1 MNMQEQYYTRR
12 FTRRHPGLFI
22 IMLDQS
28 GSMLEQ
34 IESGAGSKADF
45 ATTAINNLIHELV
58 QMARIEV
65 STGKR
70 RKYAYLS
77 ILGYNDSVY
86 PLLSPEPMDIPYLAE
101 NKRGTVP
108 SMRDVYDSHTE
119 SYRQVVENRAF
130 WIEPHARG
138 KTNMAAAFT
147 KARDIACQWLAQVPE
162 AGQAPRQECF
172 PPLIINITDAHA
184 NRDLDYL
191 SITRQIQREG
201 TQQGSMLICNC
212 HFSTVVGES
221 CIFPSDVNEVAHL
234 DPPFGAQLFEA
245 SSIIPEPLRKKAIAE
260 FGRDIPSG
268 ARSFIYNAD
277 PTVLVKFLHWGTVG
291 AAI

>member
-1 MNMQEQYYTRR
+1 MMQ
-12 FTRRHPGLFI
+12 
-22 IMLDQS
+22 
-28 GSMLEQ
+28 Q
-34 IESGAGSKADF
+34 IESGVGSKADF
-45 ATTAINNLIHELV
+45 ATTAINNLIYELV

-86 PLLSPEPMDIPYLAE
+86 PLLSPEPMDIPFLGE
-101 NKRGTVP
+101 HNRGTVP
-108 SMRDVYDSHTE
+108 TVRDIYDSHTE
-119 SYRQVVENRAF
+119 SYRQTIENRAF
-130 WIEPHARG
+130 WIEPQAKGR
-138 KTNMAAAFT
+138 TNMADAF
-147 KARDIACQWLAQVPE
+147 ARAHDIACQWLAQPAE

-172 PPLIINITDAHA
+172 PPLIINITDAQD
-184 NRDLDYL
+184 NGNLDYL

-212 HFSTVVGES
+212 HFSTLVGES
-221 CIFPSDVNEVAHL
+221 CIFPSDVSEVAHL

-260 FGRDIPSG
+260 FGRDFPQG
-268 ARSFIYNAD
+268 ARSFIYNAE
-277 PTVLVKFLHWGTVG
+277 PAVLVKFLHWGTVG